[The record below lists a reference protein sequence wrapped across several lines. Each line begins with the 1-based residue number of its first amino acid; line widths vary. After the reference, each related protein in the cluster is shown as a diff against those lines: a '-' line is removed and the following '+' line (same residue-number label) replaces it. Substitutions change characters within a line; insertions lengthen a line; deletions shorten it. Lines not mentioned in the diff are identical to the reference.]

1 MTEDLL
7 NRIRREMQERMAQL
21 RDAVD
26 ERDRL
31 QAELKALG
39 AELRARADRS
49 PIATVDMWPE
59 TGRQPVLELRPEADL
74 QPVAELR
81 PPAALRLAAELPH
94 VAALR
99 ESPPPRLVSPKVM
112 RLMCG
117 RSSFA
122 RPVGPRG
129 SRRVSSARQEPVTLG
144 VVEA

>member
-1 MTEDLL
+1 
-7 NRIRREMQERMAQL
+7 MQERMAQL

-26 ERDRL
+26 ERDQL

-49 PIATVDMWPE
+49 PIATVDMRPE
-59 TGRQPVLELRPEADL
+59 TGRRPVLELRPEGDL

-81 PPAALRLAAELPH
+81 PPAALR
-94 VAALR
+94 
-99 ESPPPRLVSPKVM
+99 ESSPPRLVSPKVM

-117 RSSFA
+117 HSSFA

-129 SRRVSSARQEPVTLG
+129 SRRVSLARQEPVTLG
-144 VVEA
+144 VVEV